1 MITSLQAR
9 SLGWMAVLAICLA
22 LVVILSFKVHAVKS
36 EVLLAE
42 RQILALKRETLLL
55 ETEFETRASQRQLAA
70 WNAVEFGY
78 EAPRAD
84 QFLDGER
91 QLASLGQRPAP
102 GAPAPIRLARADGA
116 SDAQSQTLPAAPMRS
131 PLSGAKVTLA
141 SAASEKDAGEVFA
154 EAFGD
159 FLVEASPIRPAQAQ
173 TLSAKAAAKG
183 LAE

>member
-1 MITSLQAR
+1 MITGLPAR

-42 RQILALKRETLLL
+42 RQILALERETLLL
-55 ETEFETRASQRQLAA
+55 ETEFETRASQRQLAS

-78 EAPRAD
+78 AAPRAN

-91 QLASLGQRPAP
+91 QLASLGQRRSPDAP
-102 GAPAPIRLARADGA
+102 SPIRLALAEVPGDGDSA
-116 SDAQSQTLPAAPMRS
+116 PAPAAAMRS
-131 PLSGAKVTLA
+131 PVSGAKVTLA
-141 SAASEKDAGEVFA
+141 TAASEKDAGEVFA
-154 EAFGD
+154 QAFGD
-159 FLVEASPIRPAQAQ
+159 FLIEASPIRPAQAQ
-173 TLSAKAAAKG
+173 TLGAKAAAKG